1 MAGYP
6 KLIMKTEPISPV
18 IFRRDRSGRRDVF
31 AFFPMEAASCTDPY
45 LCTVYQ
51 HIGQHSA
58 GAPDIMTRQSVPAKP
73 REYRDLK
80 AKLRRIGYR
89 LLIMQRVPRNAYSVR
104 SAQMRRIYK

>member
-1 MAGYP
+1 M
-6 KLIMKTEPISPV
+6 TTPISPV

-51 HIGQHSA
+51 HIGQHSS
-58 GAPDIMTRQSVPAKP
+58 GSPDVMIRQSVPAKP

-80 AKLRRIGYR
+80 VELRRIGYR
-89 LLIMQRVPRNAYSVR
+89 LRILKRVPSNAASVR
-104 SAQMRRIYK
+104 ETQWRKARISK